1 MVIIISS
8 SIIIIMY
15 ASTCVYIYIYT
26 HIPAVP
32 LPAHTE
38 YATGFPK
45 GSHAVSA
52 FAGQF
57 RTSRV
62 GV

>member
-1 MVIIISS
+1 
-8 SIIIIMY
+8 MY